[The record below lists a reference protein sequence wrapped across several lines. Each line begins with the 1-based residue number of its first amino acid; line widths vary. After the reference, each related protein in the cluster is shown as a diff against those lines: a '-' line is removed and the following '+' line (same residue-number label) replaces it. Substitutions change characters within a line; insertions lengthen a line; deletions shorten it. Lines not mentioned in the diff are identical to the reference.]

1 MRNRKGKNDLY
12 GVVGVGRFGLAVAQT
27 LLELGKDVIAIDIN
41 QQRLR
46 PLEDTAADVF
56 VIEEVSME
64 AFEDAGLRDCRCV
77 VIGVGK
83 DIEAS
88 ILAALNAKEMGI
100 ERVVCKVIN
109 KEHAKI
115 LEKIGVEVIFPELE
129 TGARLA
135 VKMVSNL
142 TEDIFAISNKFSI
155 IQMHVSAS
163 YDGRSV
169 VDANLRKRFGDMEV
183 LRDVSF
189 EIEKARFRFFRCIC
203 LYVFLTV
210 RLYTG
215 HRRYA
220 MTNPYIKGEIMLLM
234 V

>member
-169 VDANLRKRFGDMEV
+169 VDANLRKRFGVNIIAIVHDGVVNGQITPETV
-183 LRDVSF
+183 LREGDSIVLAGYNDGLDRLQ
-189 EIEKARFRFFRCIC
+189 EE
-203 LYVFLTV
+203 FL
-210 RLYTG
+210 R
-215 HRRYA
+215 
-220 MTNPYIKGEIMLLM
+220 
-234 V
+234 